1 MGTKKIVI
9 KIPHAGRYWKP
20 PHWVMMDG
28 EAKTEA
34 ENRSSTPYSVQIGKH
49 YAVAMGGTQQLNLQ

>member
-1 MGTKKIVI
+1 
-9 KIPHAGRYWKP
+9 
-20 PHWVMMDG
+20 MMDG